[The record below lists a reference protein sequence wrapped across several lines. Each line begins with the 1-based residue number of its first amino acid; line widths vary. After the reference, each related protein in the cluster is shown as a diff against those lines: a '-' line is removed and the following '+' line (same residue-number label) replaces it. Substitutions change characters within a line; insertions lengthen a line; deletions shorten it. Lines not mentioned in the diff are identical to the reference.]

1 MSDPLNQK
9 SLDLLRIAL
18 QDPHAEFRAGQWEVI
33 EQLVNENAHLLV
45 VQRTGWGKSIVYF
58 IATKLLRDR
67 GTGPTIL
74 ISPLLALMRNQI
86 AAAERI
92 GLFARTINSSN
103 RNEWNQTFSDLEKGQ
118 IDLLIIS
125 PERLGNEGFREKLIP
140 IANTVGLFVIDEAH
154 CISDWGHDFRP
165 DYQRILRIL
174 QVLPENIP
182 LLATTATANN
192 RVITD
197 IRSQMGN
204 KLGLFRG
211 PLARASLSLQNIVLP
226 QRAERLAWLAE
237 YVPKMPGSGI
247 IYTMTVKDSDR
258 VAQWLQSQGI
268 DARAY
273 SGESESSSR
282 EEMEQDL
289 LDNKI
294 KVLVATSALGMG
306 FDKPDLGFVIHYQ
319 RPMSIVHYY
328 QQVGRAGRSLSKAY
342 GILFAGEE
350 DQDIVEYFIQ
360 TAFPKEEQVVTILE
374 ELEKSDD
381 GLSVPMIESRT
392 NLSRSQIEKV
402 FNLISVDTPSPI
414 VKEGHRYYAT
424 SMAYAID
431 TEKIKRLTSLR
442 HDEWRK
448 INDYL
453 KSRSCLMMFLQRE
466 LEDDDATS
474 CGRCSVC
481 VGHPL
486 FPEDPPEELIAKA
499 RQFLYTNQHVISPRL
514 KWPPGI
520 SFSGENWQGRI
531 PEELQA
537 NPGRALSSWG
547 DGGWGEVVK
556 AGKHANHFD
565 NKLVDAMRDLIVN
578 QWKPNPMPTWITCVP
593 SLRKKTLVKNFAM
606 ALAGTLKIPFVDCIR
621 KIKETDPQ
629 KMMKNSFMQVSN
641 LDGAFEIDR
650 DSVMEGPVLLI
661 DDMVDSRWTFT
672 ILSAM
677 LQSAGSGPVYPCAL
691 TDTQG
696 KDVL

>member
-1 MSDPLNQK
+1 MIDSLNQK
-9 SLDLLRIAL
+9 SLDLLRTAL
-18 QDPHAEFRAGQWEVI
+18 QDPRAEFRDGQWEI
-33 EQLVNENAHLLV
+33 IDQLVNENAHLLV

-92 GLFARTINSSN
+92 GLSARTINSSN
-103 RNEWNQTFSDLEKGQ
+103 RDEWNQTFSDLEKGHVD
-118 IDLLIIS
+118 ILIIS

-328 QQVGRAGRSLSKAY
+328 QQVGRAGRSLNLAY

-402 FNLISVDTPSPI
+402 INLISVDTPSPV
-414 VKEGHRYYAT
+414 VKEGPRYYAT
-424 SMAYAID
+424 STAYAID
-431 TEKIKRLTSLR
+431 TAKIKRLTSLR
-442 HDEWRK
+442 HDEWRR

-466 LEDDDATS
+466 LEDDEATS

-486 FPEDPPEELIAKA
+486 FPEDPSEELITKA

-514 KWPPGI
+514 RWPPGI
-520 SFSGENWQGRI
+520 TFSRENWQGRI
-531 PEELQA
+531 PEGLQA
-537 NPGRALSSWG
+537 RPGRALSSWG
-547 DGGWGEVVK
+547 DGGWGEFVK
-556 AGKHANHFD
+556 SGKRADHFD

-578 QWKPNPMPTWITCVP
+578 QWKPDPMPTWITCVP

-621 KIKETDPQ
+621 KIKETNPQ
-629 KMMKNSFMQVSN
+629 KMMKNSFQQVSN
-641 LDGAFEIDR
+641 LDGAFEIDQ
-650 DSVMEGPVLLI
+650 DTLMEGPVLLI